1 MKNPLLLHDLLYI
14 GEHQTCNHYRADVG
28 SGFIYEELEAGET
41 ERLDTVRRNHLLIL
55 LEGRCSL
62 DCNQFSGR
70 DFSAG
75 EMILVPRSA
84 AFSGRTLTRV
94 RLLDMAFEKPES
106 GCDRL
111 VLQSYHTL
119 CRQLR
124 YDFRPTEIR
133 YPLTAFFDLLVFCLK
148 NGMSC
153 AHLHEMKHR
162 ELFFYLR
169 GFYSKEEIAAS
180 GLAYLALG
188 HIHKRA
194 EPLTFGGTVC
204 AWPGCPEGRGFDE
217 LGEKGFYSGTIDDS
231 GKVSLTFVPFAR
243 RRYEILTVDVTDQD
257 PRAAIEAALPADT
270 AQDLY
275 RILLT
280 GETGEGGVHT
290 DALKAAL
297 ADRFYA
303 LELRDRT
310 RLAEDLWAKAKEDSL
325 RGLFLRDLKQQLAQA
340 QTEEDRQRVTM
351 AARFGL
357 AALDHR
363 DLG

>member
-119 CRQLR
+119 CHFLTIIEDSFHHLRKLYRQL
-124 YDFRPTEIR
+124 PHT
-133 YPLTAFFDLLVFCLK
+133 
-148 NGMSC
+148 
-153 AHLHEMKHR
+153 
-162 ELFFYLR
+162 
-169 GFYSKEEIAAS
+169 
-180 GLAYLALG
+180 
-188 HIHKRA
+188 
-194 EPLTFGGTVC
+194 
-204 AWPGCPEGRGFDE
+204 
-217 LGEKGFYSGTIDDS
+217 EKGCLGITLV
-231 GKVSLTFVPFAR
+231 K
-243 RRYEILTVDVTDQD
+243 
-257 PRAAIEAALPADT
+257 
-270 AQDLY
+270 
-275 RILLT
+275 RI
-280 GETGEGGVHT
+280 
-290 DALKAAL
+290 
-297 ADRFYA
+297 
-303 LELRDRT
+303 
-310 RLAEDLWAKAKEDSL
+310 
-325 RGLFLRDLKQQLAQA
+325 QNPI
-340 QTEEDRQRVTM
+340 
-351 AARFGL
+351 
-357 AALDHR
+357 
-363 DLG
+363 

>member
-169 GFYSKEEIAAS
+169 GFYSKEEIAGLFYPIVSRSFDFRNFVFENYRKVHSLKELIDLSPMSRSTFLRRRLDAETDMPAHRRRDRLSGDDDQGPHGQVRLRLAQQLQPLLQSEFPLYAVGADTQIPQGRVMQIATQYLTGIHTDTSCVSRIARPSETPARHPTS
-180 GLAYLALG
+180 GL
-188 HIHKRA
+188 
-194 EPLTFGGTVC
+194 
-204 AWPGCPEGRGFDE
+204 
-217 LGEKGFYSGTIDDS
+217 
-231 GKVSLTFVPFAR
+231 
-243 RRYEILTVDVTDQD
+243 
-257 PRAAIEAALPADT
+257 
-270 AQDLY
+270 
-275 RILLT
+275 
-280 GETGEGGVHT
+280 
-290 DALKAAL
+290 
-297 ADRFYA
+297 
-303 LELRDRT
+303 
-310 RLAEDLWAKAKEDSL
+310 
-325 RGLFLRDLKQQLAQA
+325 
-340 QTEEDRQRVTM
+340 
-351 AARFGL
+351 
-357 AALDHR
+357 
-363 DLG
+363 

>member
-169 GFYSKEEIAAS
+169 GFYSKEEIA
-180 GLAYLALG
+180 GLFYPIVSRSFDFRNFVFENYRKVHSLKDL
-188 HIHKRA
+188 IDLSPMSRS
-194 EPLTFGGTVC
+194 TFLRRFKSEFNDMAHDWMLKQTCQRIVGEI
-204 AWPGCPEGRGFDE
+204 ACPETTIKDLMTKFGFDSHSSFNRFCKANFHCTPSE
-217 LGEKGFYSGTIDDS
+217 LI
-231 GKVSLTFVPFAR
+231 
-243 RRYEILTVDVTDQD
+243 RRYRKDVSC
-257 PRAAIEAALPADT
+257 R
-270 AQDLY
+270 
-275 RILLT
+275 
-280 GETGEGGVHT
+280 
-290 DALKAAL
+290 
-297 ADRFYA
+297 
-303 LELRDRT
+303 
-310 RLAEDLWAKAKEDSL
+310 
-325 RGLFLRDLKQQLAQA
+325 
-340 QTEEDRQRVTM
+340 
-351 AARFGL
+351 
-357 AALDHR
+357 
-363 DLG
+363 